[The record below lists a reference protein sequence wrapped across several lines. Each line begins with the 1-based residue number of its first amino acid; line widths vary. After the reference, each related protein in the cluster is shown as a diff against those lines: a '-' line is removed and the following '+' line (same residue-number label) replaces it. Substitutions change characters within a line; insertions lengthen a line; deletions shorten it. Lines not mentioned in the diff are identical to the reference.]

1 MLCPPTLQPDA
12 YAALPIIMQA
22 PPHIAPTLPNGA
34 STALTNSTPDT
45 SVAKEAFDNFGETL
59 CEGSTASL
67 AIISKCYLPAG
78 DKKVHSD
85 KKMDWEHHAEY
96 HLGKTMNKAR
106 KDAWI
111 EKVGK
116 PLAAKA
122 VSKIN
127 NYVEVIFVNRL
138 NESGMTYQGSQLSTF
153 SDVIQALM
161 NNREL

>member
-1 MLCPPTLQPDA
+1 
-12 YAALPIIMQA
+12 
-22 PPHIAPTLPNGA
+22 
-34 STALTNSTPDT
+34 
-45 SVAKEAFDNFGETL
+45 
-59 CEGSTASL
+59 
-67 AIISKCYLPAG
+67 
-78 DKKVHSD
+78 
-85 KKMDWEHHAEY
+85 
-96 HLGKTMNKAR
+96 MNKAR

-111 EKVGK
+111 EKVSK